1 MLLVPLVLVLV
12 LLLLLLLLLV
22 VVVVVV
28 VAVNVTREAIDRV
41 VGPGIVRLFIAR
53 AIWHV
58 WLIRAIA
65 AGLIRVRAD

>member
-1 MLLVPLVLVLV
+1 MVVV
-12 LLLLLLLLLV
+12 V